1 MGLRRE
7 RRGMEGKARREGE
20 KGGRI
25 NGWMK
30 GGSERE
36 RQRLRNRYWD
46 SFLFNGYIVLCIF

>member
-1 MGLRRE
+1 
-7 RRGMEGKARREGE
+7 MEGKAGREGE

-36 RQRLRNRYWD
+36 RD
-46 SFLFNGYIVLCIF
+46 KE

>member
-1 MGLRRE
+1 
-7 RRGMEGKARREGE
+7 MEGKARREGE

-36 RQRLRNRYWD
+36 IQRLRNRYWD